1 MKQAN
6 QIEKIRVWERGQITL
21 PKNLRKEMN
30 IKENDIL
37 SVEKLGKG
45 VYLRPL
51 PSAIAEIQKGISALM
66 KKRGLKVN
74 DLIKDLEFIDS
85 LLSQV
90 ALNRKTQMQVIAA
103 MQRLQAA
110 LTMSD
115 GKMKI
120 TEEREKV

>member
-1 MKQAN
+1 M
-6 QIEKIRVWERGQITL
+6 ESFST
-21 PKNLRKEMN
+21 M
-30 IKENDIL
+30 
-37 SVEKLGKG
+37 
-45 VYLRPL
+45 
-51 PSAIAEIQKGISALM
+51 
-66 KKRGLKVN
+66 N

>member
-1 MKQAN
+1 M
-6 QIEKIRVWERGQITL
+6 
-21 PKNLRKEMN
+21 
-30 IKENDIL
+30 
-37 SVEKLGKG
+37 
-45 VYLRPL
+45 
-51 PSAIAEIQKGISALM
+51 
-66 KKRGLKVN
+66 N